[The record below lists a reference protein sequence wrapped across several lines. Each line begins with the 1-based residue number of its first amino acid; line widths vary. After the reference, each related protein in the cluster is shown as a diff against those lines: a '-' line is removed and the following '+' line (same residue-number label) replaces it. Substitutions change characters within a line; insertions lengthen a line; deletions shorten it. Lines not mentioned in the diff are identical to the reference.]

1 MNAIWIA
8 VAAVSLLGLA
18 FGAILGY
25 ASRRFAVEDDPVV
38 EKIDEILPQS
48 QCGQCGYPGCRPYAE
63 AISCNGEKINRCA
76 PGGEAVMLKIAE
88 LLNVEPQPLDGEAQE
103 LTPAQMVA
111 VIDENNCIGCT
122 KCIQACPVDA
132 IVGATRAMHTVMSDL
147 CTAAIYVLIRA
158 RRTASRCNRLQK
170 HLTPGNGMSEH
181 HSRAYHSRG
190 TPCLSYSL
198 HSEKIKSGISTA
210 ASIHRR

>member
-88 LLNVEPQPLDGEAQE
+88 LLNVEPQPLDGEAPE
-103 LTPAQMVA
+103 LTPALFRSPVSIPSPTLFCLPIPSIAFVIPPFSAPDSIIRPFLIPLRRFFPVSGLAA
-111 VIDENNCIGCT
+111 VKMLPD
-122 KCIQACPVDA
+122 QF
-132 IVGATRAMHTVMSDL
+132 
-147 CTAAIYVLIRA
+147 LI
-158 RRTASRCNRLQK
+158 
-170 HLTPGNGMSEH
+170 EF
-181 HSRAYHSRG
+181 
-190 TPCLSYSL
+190 
-198 HSEKIKSGISTA
+198 
-210 ASIHRR
+210 